1 MTTVRFAAPLQSI
14 LIEESMPRWASCS
27 IPAEAAEAI
36 AGHEF
41 ERRLEMGKRRGF
53 GSVKVTVTLGDSRW
67 QTSLFPNKDGS
78 WFLPIKKPVRVA
90 EGSAR
95 ARDSRFTRSN
105 AFHSFHA
112 ETRRHG
118 DGARP

>member
-1 MTTVRFAAPLQSI
+1 MTTVRFAAPLQSMH
-14 LIEESMPRWASCS
+14 IEDGYAPIGYLR

-36 AGHEF
+36 VAHEF

-53 GSVKVTVTLGDSRW
+53 GSVRVTVTLGDSRW

-90 EGSAR
+90 EALV
-95 ARDSRFTRSN
+95 D
-105 AFHSFHA
+105 
-112 ETRRHG
+112 G
-118 DGARP
+118 DEVAVELELH

>member
-1 MTTVRFAAPLQSI
+1 MTTVAFAAPLQS
-14 LIEESMPRWASCS
+14 LHIEEGYAPIGFLR
-27 IPAEAAEAI
+27 IPADAAEAI

-53 GSVKVTVTLGDSRW
+53 GSVKVTVTLGESRW

-90 EGSAR
+90 ER
-95 ARDSRFTRSN
+95 LM
-105 AFHSFHA
+105 
-112 ETRRHG
+112 
-118 DGARP
+118 DGEEVAVELELH

>member
-14 LIEESMPRWASCS
+14 HIEEGYAPMGFLR
-27 IPAEAAEAI
+27 IPPEAAEAI
-36 AGHEF
+36 VGHEF

-53 GSVKVTVTLGDSRW
+53 GSVKVTVTLGDSTW

-90 EGSAR
+90 EGLV
-95 ARDSRFTRSN
+95 
-105 AFHSFHA
+105 
-112 ETRRHG
+112 
-118 DGARP
+118 DGAEARVEIELH